1 MLHSHRRSIA
11 TIAAVLSAVFATTVP
26 AASADLAPQA
36 HAPLAEPTPAS
47 SPWQFSFTPYGWM
60 LNVNGNVTARGHTVD
75 VNDSFFQIVE
85 KSDSLLAWMS
95 YFEARKGPLSLFT
108 DVVWADLGFPGE
120 AHDDFNRRVSGHPF
134 ERFPAVGVSVDA
146 NLHIKGHAQLDY
158 QSVIVQSGAGLE
170 VAHWSGPSSRTGLE
184 LLAGARY
191 WNQNVDTS
199 VSLKGNFTAD
209 VTASATFEPRDV
221 LKKIVRDRGFRL
233 NSRRAKL
240 LQHVIDQRFGPGQDI
255 TLSRTVQVDVSK
267 AVAFDS
273 TGDLEWVDPFVGFR
287 IRHEM
292 DLSKELGLEADFG
305 GFGVGSDFSWQVVGT
320 YGFDTACLGTPLHA
334 VIGYR
339 ALSVDFSENGK
350 FGKNGIDMVQHGPIM
365 GVTFRW

>member
-1 MLHSHRRSIA
+1 MVQSNRGFATAIA
-11 TIAAVLSAVFATTVP
+11 TALMGLFVTTAP
-26 AASADLAPQA
+26 AMSADLGPQPR
-36 HAPLAEPTPAS
+36 APLAEPSPPPN
-47 SPWQFSFTPYGWM
+47 PWQLSFTPYGWM
-60 LNVNGNVTARGHTVD
+60 LNVNGNVIARGHTVD
-75 VNDSFFQIVE
+75 VNDSFFEIVE

-95 YFEARKGPLSLFT
+95 YFEARKGPFSLFT
-108 DVVWADLGFPGE
+108 DVVWADLGFPGH
-120 AHDDFNRRVSGHPF
+120 AQDDFNRQASGHPF
-134 ERFPAVGVSVDA
+134 ERFPAVGVSVDG

-209 VTASATFEPRDV
+209 VAASATFEPRDV
-221 LKKIVRDRGFRL
+221 LKQILRDRGFRF
-233 NSRRAKL
+233 NPRRAKL
-240 LQHVIDQRFGPGQDI
+240 LQHVINERFGPGQDV

-267 AVAFDS
+267 AVAFAQ

-287 IRHEM
+287 VRHEM
-292 DLSKELGLEADFG
+292 GPSKELGLEADFG

-320 YGFDTACLGTPLHA
+320 YGFDTTCLGTPLHA